1 MFSIGDLSKR
11 VGVKVPTIRY
21 YEQIG
26 LLEPPERSNGN
37 QRRYSPAALKRLSFI
52 RHSRELGFSIE
63 DISELLDLSLHPEEP
78 CREAHAIAV
87 RHLEDVQK
95 KLKKLRG
102 LEMEL
107 KRVSECDANNVSQ
120 CTVIETLA
128 DHQHCMSDH

>member
-78 CREAHAIAV
+78 CGEAHAIAV

-95 KLKKLRG
+95 KLKKLRS

-107 KRVSECDANNVSQ
+107 KRVSECDANNLSQ
-120 CTVIETLA
+120 CKVIETLA
-128 DHQHCMSDH
+128 DHQHCLSDH